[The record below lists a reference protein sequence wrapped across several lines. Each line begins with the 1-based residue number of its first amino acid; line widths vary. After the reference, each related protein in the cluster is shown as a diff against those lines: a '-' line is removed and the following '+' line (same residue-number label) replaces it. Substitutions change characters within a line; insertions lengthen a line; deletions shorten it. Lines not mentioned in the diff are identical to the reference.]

1 MAISREVE
9 KILRTLEQAEI
20 QDLIKISD
28 ALELIN
34 GALRHAYAEARKTG
48 DWQPYST
55 LKNIKKS
62 KLEELK
68 EWNTRRK

>member
-1 MAISREVE
+1 MAINGEVE
-9 KILRTLEQAEI
+9 KILRKLDITEVQL
-20 QDLIKISD
+20 LLKISD

-68 EWNTRRK
+68 KWNTKRK

>member
-1 MAISREVE
+1 MAINREVE
-9 KILRTLEQAEI
+9 KILRKLDLTEVQE
-20 QDLIKISD
+20 LIKISD

-48 DWQPYST
+48 AWQPYST

-68 EWNTRRK
+68 KWNTKRK